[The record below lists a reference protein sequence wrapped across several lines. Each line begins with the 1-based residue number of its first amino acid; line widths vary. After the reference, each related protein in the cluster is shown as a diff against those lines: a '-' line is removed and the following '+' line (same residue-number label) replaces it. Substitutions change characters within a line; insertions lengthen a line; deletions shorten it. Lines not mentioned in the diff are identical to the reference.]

1 MSILD
6 LIMWKRKP
14 LIEKRFTLMG
24 DRKVPHDVDPPNKPE
39 DAMTLGYRMGLRDGY
54 SEGLTDGVG
63 LGIDVASSH
72 DHIEVC

>member
-6 LIMWKRKP
+6 LVLWTRKP

-24 DRKVPHDVDPPNKPE
+24 DRKVPHNVEPPNRPE

-63 LGIDVASSH
+63 LGMDAASL
-72 DHIEVC
+72 DDAIEVC